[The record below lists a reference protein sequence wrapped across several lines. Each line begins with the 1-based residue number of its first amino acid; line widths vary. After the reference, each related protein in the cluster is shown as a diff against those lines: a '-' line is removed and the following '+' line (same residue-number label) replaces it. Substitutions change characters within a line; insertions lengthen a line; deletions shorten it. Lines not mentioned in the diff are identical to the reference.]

1 MARFLQK
8 IPHVLVALSTVQK
21 ARRDKLQGVL
31 KYAQL
36 YGPWDVQMLENH
48 PYIAK
53 LGAFRHWRPDGIIRD
68 GTDPLPI
75 PAFRTT
81 GIPTVLLDAAPLP
94 PRNLSCVN
102 NDPREIAEAVAKHY
116 LLQGFRHFAY
126 VGSVPHSPWSRA
138 RAEAFVARVARAGF
152 ACALYKPRHANDWG
166 LEQDHMRKWL
176 TALPK
181 PCGLMT
187 AMDLRAKQVLDT
199 CALAGL
205 RIPEELAVIGV
216 DNDETICENTTP
228 TLSSVLP
235 DFEGAGHM
243 AAELL
248 DRLMRGEALA
258 PVRLTYG
265 VKRIVHR
272 LSSQDIRNSN
282 RLANSALEFI
292 RLNACAGITVMDVV
306 RHLNVSRRF
315 AELRFREALGRSIL
329 EEIQRHRLERV
340 RALLRETALPIGTI
354 GERCGYPTET
364 YLKTLFKK
372 RFGITMRDYR
382 KRPPFSGQT

>member
-1 MARFLQK
+1 MAKFLQK

-36 YGPWDVQMLENH
+36 NGPWDVQMLENH

-53 LGAFRHWRPDGIIRD
+53 LGSFKHWRPDGIIRD
-68 GTDPLPI
+68 GIDPLPLPAVHTAKI
-75 PAFRTT
+75 PA
-81 GIPTVLLDAAPLP
+81 VLMDTASSTPHG
-94 PRNLSCVN
+94 RSSVN
-102 NDPREIAEAVAKHY
+102 NNPRQIAQTVADYY
-116 LLQGFRHFAY
+116 LRQGFRQFAY
-126 VGSVPHSPWSRA
+126 VGSVPTSPWSQA
-138 RAEAFVARVARAGF
+138 RAEAFSARVAKKGF
-152 ACALYKPRHANDWG
+152 ACSLYEPRHANDWG
-166 LEQDHMRKWL
+166 LEQQHMRDWL

-181 PCGLMT
+181 PCGLMA

-199 CALAGL
+199 CALAEI
-205 RIPEELAVIGV
+205 RVPEEIAVIGV
-216 DNDETICENTTP
+216 DNDETICESTTP

-235 DFEGAGHM
+235 DFEGGGYM

-248 DRLMRGEALA
+248 DKLMRGT
-258 PVRLTYG
+258 VRKTAKLTYG

-272 LSSQDIRNSN
+272 LSSQDMKNSS
-282 RLANSALEFI
+282 RLAVSAMEFI

-315 AELRFREALGRSIL
+315 AELRFREARGHSIL
-329 EEIQRHRLERV
+329 EEIQSHRLERV
-340 RALLRETALPIGTI
+340 RALLRETTLPIGEI

-372 RFGITMRDYR
+372 RFGVTMRAYR
-382 KRPPFSGQT
+382 RSGVR